1 MSDVERFRDF
11 TVLVQSGSGCLFQP
25 YSEEYTYVLT
35 AKHNFDDVT
44 TIKITRQVLDENDV
58 VKIETLTA
66 IGEPFFHPDDDIDA
80 AIIKV
85 EKVESLLPLLRINDS
100 RVNPLDYY
108 LCGHPKSRRGNDSY
122 RKNKLTAQTKKN
134 RGYIEG
140 EVNKPVTHSEV
151 VGQSGGGIL
160 KYINK
165 FHFIAGIQKKMSVQ
179 DENELLGRVD
189 FMPLS
194 FFDEIVGHFPDE
206 LEKIYPA
213 YISSF
218 LELIGETYQ
227 LEDLAIN
234 KKDLIKS
241 ELHGVATS
249 LCREFCPEKIINLYK
264 NAFLIKNEST
274 DSIYNSKLWVGFLEL
289 LILSQIQ
296 SERELVFN
304 DIIDINK
311 KNRLFF
317 GSVEKKWAEV
327 IKPLFLSDL
336 SDVEKGGNIF
346 VVTSNDDM
354 PTKTEYAPRV
364 VANIAQVS
372 KRQMTINSP
381 DISPYE
387 DIKVKHIYK
396 LQEAIIDN
404 DVAFLDADELNISDV
419 IKYETQDIV

>member
-35 AKHNFDDVT
+35 AKHNLDDVT
-44 TIKITRQVLDENDV
+44 TFNITRQILDENDTV
-58 VKIETLTA
+58 QIETLTV
-66 IGEPFFHPDDDIDA
+66 IGAPFFHPDEEIDA

-85 EKVESLLPLLRINDS
+85 EKVECLPPLLRINDS
-100 RVNPLDYY
+100 CINPTDYY
-108 LCGHPKSRRGNDSY
+108 LCGHPQSRRGNDSY
-122 RKNKLTAQTKKN
+122 RKNKLTTHTKKH

-140 EVNKPVTHSEV
+140 EVNRPVTHDEV

-160 KYINK
+160 KYINN
-165 FHFIAGIQKKMSVQ
+165 FHFIAGIQKKMSAQ
-179 DENELLGRVD
+179 DNDELLGRVD

-194 FFDEIVGHFPDE
+194 FFDEIVGYFPDE
-206 LEKIYPA
+206 LAKIYPA

-241 ELHGVATS
+241 ELHGVAIN
-249 LCREFCPEKIINLYK
+249 LCEEFSPDKIINLYK

-296 SERELVFN
+296 SERDLVFN
-304 DIIDINK
+304 DITEINK

-317 GSVEKKWAEV
+317 GTVEKKWAEV

-354 PTKTEYAPRV
+354 PTKTEYAPKV
-364 VANIAQVS
+364 IANIAQVS
-372 KRQMTINSP
+372 KRQMTISSP

-404 DVAFLDADELNISDV
+404 DVAFLDADVLNISDI
-419 IKYETQDIV
+419 IKNETQDIV

>member
-58 VKIETLTA
+58 VKIETLTT
-66 IGEPFFHPDDDIDA
+66 IGEPFFHPDDNVDA

-85 EKVESLLPLLRINDS
+85 EKVESLPPLLRINDS

-108 LCGHPKSRRGNDSY
+108 LCGHPKSRRGDDSY
-122 RKNKLTAQTKKN
+122 RKNKLTVQTKKH

-179 DENELLGRVD
+179 DESELLGRVD

-194 FFDEIVGHFPDE
+194 FFDEIVSHFPDE

-264 NAFLIKNEST
+264 NAFLIKNEPA

-419 IKYETQDIV
+419 IKYETKDIV